1 MAYTLS
7 PLLGLYRLRRLL
19 GVYLLPVL
27 IESNSRRRGAVP
39 TTFTRPNTI
48 HTWLIRL
55 SILFFA
61 CCSSKR
67 EREAYRT
74 ILPWMAQDTQY
85 CSLRYILGTAY
96 SGKTEASEISPRNR
110 CQIVVHQFSIFFFPR
125 GNIRTIGFRRFKT
138 YGLRPIQPC
147 F

>member
-48 HTWLIRL
+48 QTWLIRL
-55 SILFFA
+55 FILFLHA
-61 CCSSKR
+61 VVAR
-67 EREAYRT
+67 ERGRPTEQFCRGWRR
-74 ILPWMAQDTQY
+74 I
-85 CSLRYILGTAY
+85 RNTA
-96 SGKTEASEISPRNR
+96 A
-110 CQIVVHQFSIFFFPR
+110 
-125 GNIRTIGFRRFKT
+125 
-138 YGLRPIQPC
+138 
-147 F
+147 